1 VNAGIK
7 RGFDMRREIKI
18 RISNAEP
25 DALLP

>member
-1 VNAGIK
+1 VNAGMK
-7 RGFDMRREIKI
+7 RVFDMRRESKI